1 MVESM
6 TTTAKLKESAPL
18 WGALLLSGGAWSIHL
33 LAGQFAVEAVC
44 TPVAATSAQG
54 QFHASLW
61 IVLLLVS
68 LVTFLVALGGT
79 IFAWV
84 RRTSLERRGP
94 GLERAADL
102 SPVVIGLS
110 AFFAFLIVIETI
122 PLLLIGCGSL

>member
-1 MVESM
+1 MESM

-33 LAGQFAVEAVC
+33 LAAQFTTEAVC
-44 TPVAATSAQG
+44 TQVAATATQG
-54 QFHASLW
+54 QFHATLW
-61 IVLLLVS
+61 IALLIVS
-68 LVTFLVALGGT
+68 LVTFLLALGGV

-122 PLLLIGCGSL
+122 PLMIIGCGSL